1 MPHDTS
7 QLFEINTAFAINQ
20 RSEMF
25 NQTAQVECLNPN
37 SQTSNLIV
45 GVSLTTERKCN
56 INATAYV
63 KPDFPIKSTSEF
75 SMAICAKIAYGDLNT
90 ALTIE
95 WMEYNKAIGVEKVL
109 AYTYNLTQ
117 QALTVL
123 WYYGKTGFLKLRK
136 FDLPNQ
142 GTL

>member
-25 NQTAQVECLNPN
+25 NRTAQIECLNPN
-37 SQTSNLIV
+37 SQTSNFIV
-45 GVSLTTERKCN
+45 GVSLTTAKECSL
-56 INATAYV
+56 NATAFV
-63 KPDFPIKSTSEF
+63 KPDFPMKSTSHF
-75 SMAICAKIAYGDLNT
+75 SLAICAKIAYGDLNK

-95 WMEYNKAIGVEKVL
+95 WMEYNKAMAVEKVL

-123 WYYGKTGFLKLRK
+123 WYYEKTGFLELRK

>member
-1 MPHDTS
+1 
-7 QLFEINTAFAINQ
+7 
-20 RSEMF
+20 MF
-25 NQTAQVECLNPN
+25 NRTAHIECLNPN
-37 SQTSNLIV
+37 SKTSNFIV

-63 KPDFPIKSTSEF
+63 KPDFPMKSTSKF
-75 SMAICAKIAYGDLNT
+75 SMAICAKIAYGDLNK

-95 WMEYNKAIGVEKVL
+95 WMEYNKAMGVEKVL

-117 QALTVL
+117 RALTVL
-123 WYYGKTGFLKLRK
+123 WFYEKTGFLELRK